1 MATGYGFFV
10 LFYTKRLLYVAN
22 FAVHANGGFG
32 KAVER

>member
-10 LFYTKRLLYVAN
+10 LLYTKRLLYVN
-22 FAVHANGGFG
+22 FAVHANEGFG